1 MKPELFCADLTA
13 LFGLLQEEK
22 IKPLIAQRFP
32 LAEARDAQELPGKG
46 GVIGKIVPARNAI
59 A

>member
-1 MKPELFCADLTA
+1 MKPELFCAGLTA

-32 LAEARDAQELPGKG
+32 LAKARDAQELPGKG
-46 GVIGKIVPARNAI
+46 GVIGKIVLARNAI